1 MESLVKLLAD
11 SAFLV
16 GTVAFTQFTILV
28 FRTKAKPRWLRRP
41 SAEALTAI
49 AISAMIAIALG
60 LETAGLLSVGLPPIL
75 AIVAAPVVYALV
87 TYLFWRGF
95 GCRERLALA
104 DGGGSPFGSLAGR
117 QA

>member
-1 MESLVKLLAD
+1 MDSLVKLLAD

-16 GTVAFTQFTILV
+16 GTVAFTQFAILL

-41 SAEALTAI
+41 SAEALAAI

-60 LETAGLLSVGLPPIL
+60 IETAGLLAVGMPPLL
-75 AIVAAPVVYALV
+75 AIVVSPVVYGLV

-104 DGGGSPFGSLAGR
+104 DGGRSPFGVLGSQR
-117 QA
+117 T

>member
-1 MESLVKLLAD
+1 MDSLVKLLAD

-16 GTVAFTQFTILV
+16 GTVAFTQFAILL
-28 FRTKAKPRWLRRP
+28 FRTKAKPLWLRRP

-60 LETAGLLSVGLPPIL
+60 LETAGLLAIGMPPIL
-75 AIVAAPVVYALV
+75 AIIAAPAAYALI

-104 DGGGSPFGSLAGR
+104 DGGRSPFAALADR
-117 QA
+117 RP